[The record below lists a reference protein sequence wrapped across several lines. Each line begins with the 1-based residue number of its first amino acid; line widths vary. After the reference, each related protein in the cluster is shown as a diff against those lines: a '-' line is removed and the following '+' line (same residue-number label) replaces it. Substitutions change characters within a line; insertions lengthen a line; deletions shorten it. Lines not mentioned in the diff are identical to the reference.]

1 MCERSATDV
10 LPIPWAS
17 GRVPADIELVLRVG
31 MIDLDQDGAT
41 MRVGQIAFDGSSW
54 DLRNGDT
61 MEYAASCKIQ

>member
-31 MIDLDQDGAT
+31 MIDLD
-41 MRVGQIAFDGSSW
+41 
-54 DLRNGDT
+54 
-61 MEYAASCKIQ
+61 